1 VEWASAEW
9 HGAAVAAEGPM
20 SRPHLQFVFV
30 FVMGAAVVVNLG
42 GGAAFAETPKEI
54 IAAKLRL
61 QGFACDKPVSA
72 ERDRAASK
80 PNEAV
85 WLSPG
90 AGPQALIRKVPNMA
104 ADVRFLDGDRSAND

>member
-1 VEWASAEW
+1 
-9 HGAAVAAEGPM
+9 M
-20 SRPHLQFVFV
+20 SRPHLQFV

-42 GGAAFAETPKEI
+42 GGAAVAETPKEI

-61 QGFACDKPVSA
+61 QGFACAKPVSA

-85 WLSPG
+85 WLLKC
-90 AGPQALIRKVPNMA
+90 QEYNYRVRLVPNMA
-104 ADVRFLDGDRSAND
+104 ADVRFLDGDRSADD